1 MTVTRSGQKHAAPQC
16 TGVIMAGGNATRF
29 SGSQKGLLP
38 VAGRRMIDRVA
49 DALSPSCDQLLIIAN
64 HPSAREWLP
73 GVKVRPDVYEGAAG
87 LGGIHA
93 ALARSGTSVIIVAWD
108 MPFVPASL
116 IRSLRDA
123 GADADAV
130 LPASSS
136 RHGLE
141 PLCAFYSQACLPP
154 IEDALAS
161 GARMPIAFH
170 DNVRLRVL
178 SQAEVSRH
186 GDPEVIFMNVN
197 TSDDLLR
204 AEEIAALK
212 GDARPLDDDLKQ

>member
-1 MTVTRSGQKHAAPQC
+1 MMMTSRGQKRAAPEC
-16 TGVIMAGGNATRF
+16 TGVIMAGGSATRF
-29 SGSQKGLLP
+29 SGSHKGLLP
-38 VAGRRMIDRVA
+38 VGGRRIIDRVA
-49 DALSPSCDQLLIIAN
+49 DALTPSCNQLLIIAN
-64 HPSAREWLP
+64 HPSARDWLP
-73 GVKVRPDVYEGAAG
+73 GARVRPDVYEGAAG

-93 ALARSGTSVIIVAWD
+93 ALARSGTNVIIVAWD

-116 IRSLRDA
+116 ISSLRDA

-154 IEDALAS
+154 IEVALAS
-161 GARMPIAFH
+161 GAKMPIAFH
-170 DNVRLRVL
+170 EDVRLRVL

-197 TSDDLLR
+197 TPADLLR
-204 AEEIAALK
+204 AEEIAESR
-212 GDARPLDDDLKQ
+212 GDARPPDENL